1 MKNAVSS
8 LMGRAGLVYS
18 RGGGCVLSGMYQS
31 GGGQICVVHIH
42 IRRYVHHTHMHVMGQ
57 NFLIKKYC
65 VSNRKSITT
74 YLTQV

>member
-42 IRRYVHHTHMHVMGQ
+42 IGMYTTHICTQGGRI
-57 NFLIKKYC
+57 FLLKNI
-65 VSNRKSITT
+65 VLAIGS
-74 YLTQV
+74 Q

>member
-42 IRRYVHHTHMHVMGQ
+42 IGMYTTH
-57 NFLIKKYC
+57 IC
-65 VSNRKSITT
+65 T
-74 YLTQV
+74 